1 MTDSSE
7 INIISDNKENIQ
19 VNNNKQIISNYQ
31 QENLNNK
38 IYLIQKQFEIKE
50 LDYLN
55 QIQILNNQIN
65 SIKQIQK
72 QLRTELEQKDKAIS
86 EFNNII
92 KDYQLE
98 LLKYKEKLEKIN
110 FKYLK
115 YKEKLISIKSNI
127 SSSSELYLSSNNKN
141 IYETKMKELMES
153 INEKNKKMNDM
164 QNKIKNLEIKNNE
177 LIIENKNLKNDNKEY
192 KTIKDDLNK
201 KIDEIN
207 NLTKKN
213 IEIDS
218 SFNEKNKLLENKI
231 NELNNETNVLIK
243 ESNDNINIIS
253 EWIEKYLYVDKQNMN
268 NDEYNIPQILSGLSI
283 GINIQENNNK
293 INFIKLIKILENIR
307 NKIIKDKQNQKEKE
321 EEKNDINKNND
332 NYIESYNSL
341 KIEINKLY
349 NKLIEDIGKNKFFYY
364 KKENKENFDFDDLEK
379 VINEYVKFMRKSRE
393 DNKDNENIIIINKLL
408 KKKISNLEINIQ
420 LKQME
425 INSLQE
431 IIERR
436 VDINKDYNKNL
447 VDLLNSSDISIKSQ
461 SNKNIRY
468 NCTK

>member
-164 QNKIKNLEIKNNE
+164 QNKIKNLEIANNE

-307 NKIIKDKQNQKEKE
+307 NKIIKDK
-321 EEKNDINKNND
+321 
-332 NYIESYNSL
+332 
-341 KIEINKLY
+341 
-349 NKLIEDIGKNKFFYY
+349 
-364 KKENKENFDFDDLEK
+364 
-379 VINEYVKFMRKSRE
+379 
-393 DNKDNENIIIINKLL
+393 
-408 KKKISNLEINIQ
+408 
-420 LKQME
+420 
-425 INSLQE
+425 
-431 IIERR
+431 
-436 VDINKDYNKNL
+436 
-447 VDLLNSSDISIKSQ
+447 
-461 SNKNIRY
+461 
-468 NCTK
+468 